1 MKTAPNSS
9 FPECG
14 EPRSLRRHQHWFSET
29 TKQTVSYYRTL
40 APPIKCQGIKTK
52 LTPWIRSVI
61 PAGFEGRW
69 IEPFMGSGVVAF
81 NIRPRRALLA
91 DSNPHLIAFYQ
102 AIADGV
108 VTPSATRRFLEREGA
123 ELLRSDGESYYTA
136 RERFN
141 RLHDPLDFLFLN
153 RSCFNG
159 LIRFNRKG
167 EFNVPF
173 CHKPNRF
180 AQAYITK
187 ICNQV
192 KAVAETLTIGD
203 YSFVCQDMADT
214 IGEAVEGDLLY
225 CDPPYI
231 DRHSDYF
238 NAWGDDN
245 ERELSRLLS
254 DTPSDF
260 ILSTWHSNR
269 YRQNVSIEKL
279 WHEYHILTREHFY
292 HVGAK
297 ERNRNAMLEA
307 LVTNF
312 APAESKPRKP
322 FVSQVAQGRLLEGTS
337 GYGK

>member
-1 MKTAPNSS
+1 M
-9 FPECG
+9 
-14 EPRSLRRHQHWFSET
+14 
-29 TKQTVSYYRTL
+29 SYYRTFV
-40 APPIKCQGIKTK
+40 PPIKCQGIKTK
-52 LTPWIRSVI
+52 LASWIRVVI

-81 NIRPRRALLA
+81 NMQPKRALLA

-102 AIADGV
+102 AVADGV
-108 VTPSATRRFLEREGA
+108 ITPAATRRFLEREGA
-123 ELLRSDGESYYTA
+123 ELLRSDGEHYYTV

-141 RLHDPLDFLFLN
+141 CFHDPLDFLFLN

-173 CHKPNRF
+173 CRKPNRF
-180 AQAYITK
+180 AQPYVTK

-192 KAVAETLTIGD
+192 KGVADALSVGD
-203 YSFVCQDMADT
+203 YSFICQDMSNT
-214 IGEAVEGDLLY
+214 IGEAAEGDLIY

-231 DRHSDYF
+231 DRHTDYF
-238 NAWGDDN
+238 NAWDDER
-245 ERELSRLLS
+245 ERELAGLLS
-254 DTPSDF
+254 GTPCDF
-260 ILSTWHSNR
+260 ILSTWHSNK
-269 YRQNVSIEKL
+269 YRQNVYIERL
-279 WHEYHILTREHFY
+279 WSEYNILTREHFY

-312 APAESKPRKP
+312 ETVAIEPSKP
-322 FVSQVAQGRLLEGTS
+322 AALQGRLLEKAG
-337 GYGK
+337 GYTLVED